1 MDYIPVIET
10 KRLKLVPLD
19 IENINPDDPGQFE
32 QYLGRR
38 LTGVLLGKDIN
49 QETGAAMRAS
59 LQNVIKSKL
68 QDQWYE
74 EWQSLLIILKDINKI
89 IGGICFQKNSE
100 EYGAAQIYF
109 MIHPEHRNNG
119 YMTEALQSGIPWIFQ
134 NPDIAY
140 LLAETARD
148 NLPSRRV
155 LEKTGLSVYKE
166 TPGSL
171 CWEIEY

>member
-38 LTGVLLGKDIN
+38 LTGVLPGKDIN

-74 EWQSLLIILKDINKI
+74 EWQSLLII
-89 IGGICFQKNSE
+89 
-100 EYGAAQIYF
+100 
-109 MIHPEHRNNG
+109 
-119 YMTEALQSGIPWIFQ
+119 
-134 NPDIAY
+134 
-140 LLAETARD
+140 
-148 NLPSRRV
+148 
-155 LEKTGLSVYKE
+155 
-166 TPGSL
+166 
-171 CWEIEY
+171 

>member
-19 IENINPDDPGQFE
+19 IDNINPDDCHQFE
-32 QYLGRR
+32 QITGQRLANVILGENVDR
-38 LTGVLLGKDIN
+38 
-49 QETGAAMRAS
+49 EAGAAMKKS
-59 LQNVIKSKL
+59 LQNVIKSKI

-74 EWQSLLIILKDINKI
+74 EWQSVLIILKDVNKV
-89 IGGICFQKNSE
+89 IGGICFQKNPE

-109 MIHPEHRNNG
+109 MVQPEYRNNG

-155 LEKTGLSVYKE
+155 LEKTGLSIYKE
-166 TPGSL
+166 TPGNL
-171 CWEIEY
+171 FWEIEY